1 MCICRINSLISRR
14 TYESH
19 YIIAHQ
25 LRICRVRAMEKS
37 LSAASEAV
45 RGKCRGLPRIPW
57 VAKWFTA
64 GQAALKLLQL
74 ASRPQLRSDA
84 GPSSCILALPSK
96 LHGTVPARPTSLSHM
111 QLSCSIAVIVLFS
124 WSKDP
129 SSVISFD
136 NLVLEDA
143 RGPLDFRPHWYFFAS
158 VGLFTSAY
166 ALLLPAAGFVGLDV
180 WPSAVS
186 VCVCVCV
193 CVCSV
198 VRSREAV
205 TTTLPPPYPQRTCL
219 SVLCTLL
226 WLVGGPVMSVAI
238 TIMEASRYA
247 NQNMV
252 DFLMPKVATVRT
264 MHMD

>member
-1 MCICRINSLISRR
+1 MYLQNKFAHSRR

-19 YIIAHQ
+19 YIIAQQ

-84 GPSSCILALPSK
+84 GPSSCILAVPSK
-96 LHGTVPARPTSLSHM
+96 LHGKVPARPTSLSHM

-129 SSVISFD
+129 SSVISFE

-193 CVCSV
+193 CV
-198 VRSREAV
+198 
-205 TTTLPPPYPQRTCL
+205 
-219 SVLCTLL
+219 
-226 WLVGGPVMSVAI
+226 
-238 TIMEASRYA
+238 
-247 NQNMV
+247 
-252 DFLMPKVATVRT
+252 
-264 MHMD
+264 